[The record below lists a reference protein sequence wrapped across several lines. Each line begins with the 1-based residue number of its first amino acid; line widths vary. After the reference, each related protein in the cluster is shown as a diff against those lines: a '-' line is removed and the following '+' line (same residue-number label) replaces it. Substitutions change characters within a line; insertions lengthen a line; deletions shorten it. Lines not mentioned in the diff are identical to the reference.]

1 MINNMEMKD
10 RIKTLGLV
18 AVMASVMGACT
29 LETSGNG
36 DLDGFW
42 HLVAVDTVDT
52 GGVLNLSDE
61 RLFWS
66 FQGNLLSHRDAD
78 GRCDEL
84 ISYFERSGDS
94 LFVTRTFFYDRP
106 NSDPVVEDVGVL
118 RPYGINK
125 LGEHFY
131 VQHLDG
137 GTMILLS
144 DKLRLYLKK
153 M

>member
-66 FQGNLLSHRDAD
+66 FQ
-78 GRCDEL
+78 
-84 ISYFERSGDS
+84 
-94 LFVTRTFFYDRP
+94 
-106 NSDPVVEDVGVL
+106 
-118 RPYGINK
+118 
-125 LGEHFY
+125 
-131 VQHLDG
+131 
-137 GTMILLS
+137 
-144 DKLRLYLKK
+144 
-153 M
+153 